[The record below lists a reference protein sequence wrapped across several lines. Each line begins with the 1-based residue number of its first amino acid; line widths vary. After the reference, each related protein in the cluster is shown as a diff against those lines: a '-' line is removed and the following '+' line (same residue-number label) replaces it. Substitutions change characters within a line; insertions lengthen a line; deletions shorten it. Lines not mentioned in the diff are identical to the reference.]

1 MQATC
6 SVVTKASSPSL
17 IGTSWHERRRYPP
30 IVLLASSEYLSTW
43 HTTGTI
49 ASVHSSQA
57 SLIIGNAITHRAVLI
72 LGARCGANRFQP
84 VPMEINGISACIPCF
99 AWFVPSHTR
108 SLYQTYDYSNVRIII
123 LNFPS
128 VIFRANSILKD
139 LFLIR
144 NFKHISDKRLFHVFV
159 IDISPQRS
167 STVDNRKNVIRW
179 FYENSSGTYSNFQGI
194 WSNFRLIDLE
204 VNFNGFIVGKIL
216 TNKLLSFVLYRE
228 KNRNIRWKYETR
240 EILICVSLFI
250 VTTRSFF
257 ACIYLNIIYSGLF
270 HNFQKSKNVS
280 YRTIIHPKSN
290 FIVVIICFLKFS
302 IIVLFVQHFFT

>member
-57 SLIIGNAITHRAVLI
+57 SLIIGNAITRRAVLI

-99 AWFVPSHTR
+99 AWLVPSHTR
-108 SLYQTYDYSNVRIII
+108 SLYQTYDYSNVRVII

-128 VIFRANSILKD
+128 IFHPFFART
-139 LFLIR
+139 LFLKISFLSET
-144 NFKHISDKRLFHVFV
+144 FKHISDKRLFRVFV

-167 STVDNRKNVIRW
+167 STADNRKNVIRW
-179 FYENSSGTYSNFQGI
+179 F
-194 WSNFRLIDLE
+194 
-204 VNFNGFIVGKIL
+204 
-216 TNKLLSFVLYRE
+216 
-228 KNRNIRWKYETR
+228 WK
-240 EILICVSLFI
+240 
-250 VTTRSFF
+250 
-257 ACIYLNIIYSGLF
+257 
-270 HNFQKSKNVS
+270 
-280 YRTIIHPKSN
+280 
-290 FIVVIICFLKFS
+290 
-302 IIVLFVQHFFT
+302 